1 MKKYVTHE
9 CTSNISFL
17 IFKHIVFRPIFSLK
31 PEFYTAEKEISS
43 SFQKCIGLYTFYAVV
58 LRNLTSNW
66 PSTIDVNDDQWRHL
80 FTTPITDVMTSNWP
94 PHPETIAM
102 WRHSSC
108 LSDFLA
114 FLKNH
119 WFARKIRLQAKFS
132 TNFFRFKI
140 QFYSRLWRNFLR
152 KLHVESIFEWN
163 GAR

>member
-66 PSTIDVNDDQWRHL
+66 PSTIDVNDDKWRHL
-80 FTTPITDVMTSNWP
+80 FTTILTLWRQIGVSTTKPLHGDVT
-94 PHPETIAM
+94 PHAHQIFMRFSETIDL
-102 WRHSSC
+102 HGKLNCGPSFQPISSVSKFC
-108 LSDFLA
+108 SIPGYDGTFCENCISKA
-114 FLKNH
+114 F
-119 WFARKIRLQAKFS
+119 S
-132 TNFFRFKI
+132 
-140 QFYSRLWRNFLR
+140 
-152 KLHVESIFEWN
+152 VEE
-163 GAR
+163 G